1 MKLFL
6 PLLLLSLGSFCFSQD
21 TTDVYVLSSSNRLIQ
36 IKKDAQISYSLEYRN
51 LKKLNETVSIDFGK
65 KENVYKFFETCE
77 HVLNT
82 DTRVVGE
89 RYNIGRNKID
99 KNTVKVDNKKGGA
112 YCLIKRETLENMR
125 SAMDKQ
131 P

>member
-36 IKKDAQISYSLEYRN
+36 IKKDAQICYSLEYRN

>member
-21 TTDVYVLSSSNRLIQ
+21 TTDIYVLSSSNRLIQ
-36 IKKDAQISYSLEYRN
+36 IKKDTQISYSLEYRN

-82 DTRVVGE
+82 DTRIVGE

>member
-1 MKLFL
+1 MKT
-6 PLLLLSLGSFCFSQD
+6 LLIAISLISSITLYAQD

-36 IKKDAQISYSLEYRN
+36 IKKETQISYVLEYRN
-51 LKKLNETVSIDFGK
+51 LKKLKETVSIDFGK

-82 DTRVVGE
+82 DTRIVGE

-112 YCLIKRETLENMR
+112 YCLIKRDTLENMR

>member
-6 PLLLLSLGSFCFSQD
+6 PILLLTLSSSCFSQD
-21 TTDVYVLSSSNRLIQ
+21 TTDVYVLSSSNRLVQ
-36 IKKDAQISYSLEYRN
+36 IKKDSQISYALEYRN
-51 LKKLNETVSIDFGK
+51 LKKLKETVCIDFGK
-65 KENVYKFFETCE
+65 KENVYKFFETCD

-99 KNTVKVDNKKGGA
+99 KNTVKVDNKNEGA

>member
-21 TTDVYVLSSSNRLIQ
+21 TTDIYVLSSSNRLIQ

-82 DTRVVGE
+82 DTRIVGE